1 VRVIRDR
8 DEARWLPSRHHFAL
22 AKLIAMIVMKPASR
36 AESSIKLIYAID
48 RDQSMVENYAVAMW
62 LYVTG
67 AAYLMAATHP
77 AAWILMPWL
86 AGFLIHAPCFL
97 IGWIAG
103 LFDAEDNRKL
113 NGVLTMGM
121 MLIASSYFATT
132 TSPVRFIAWFFLSIM
147 ALNAIA
153 AVVMWMLRGT
163 AAAMERRCEA

>member
-1 VRVIRDR
+1 MRVIRDR

-22 AKLIAMIVMKPASR
+22 AKLIAMIVMKPA
-36 AESSIKLIYAID
+36 INYAID
-48 RDQSMVENYAVAMW
+48 RDQSTLENYAISIW
-62 LYVTG
+62 LYITG
-67 AAYLMAATHP
+67 TAYLMAATHP
-77 AAWILMPWL
+77 LAWIIVPWI

-103 LFDAEDNRKL
+103 LFGGHDNRKL

-121 MLIASSYFATT
+121 MLIASSHFAMT
-132 TSPVRFIAWFFLSIM
+132 TSPVRFIAWFFLGVV

>member
-1 VRVIRDR
+1 VIRDR

-22 AKLIAMIVMKPASR
+22 AKLIGMIVMKPAPR
-36 AESSIKLIYAID
+36 AQSSIRLIYAID
-48 RDQSMVENYAVAMW
+48 RDQSTLENYSIAMW

-67 AAYLMAATHP
+67 TAYLMAATHP
-77 AAWILMPWL
+77 IAWILMPWI
-86 AGFLIHAPCFL
+86 AGFVIHAPCFL

-103 LFDAEDNRKL
+103 LFGGHDNRKL
-113 NGVLTMGM
+113 NGLLTMGM

-132 TSPVRFIAWFFLSIM
+132 ASPVRFIAWFFLGVV
-147 ALNAIA
+147 ALNAVA